1 MADKISF
8 ARRFRPTSLDNYIGN
23 ERLKETVQNYLKNNK
38 PQSILL
44 TGNTGCGKTTMA
56 RLIVKEYLCEN
67 WDLNKCACGQ
77 CDTCKSLDEYISTG
91 DTENVF
97 DVTEIDITD
106 KSGKKDLDSVFET
119 VEYPSIN
126 GGWKVY
132 IADEVHAA
140 SIAAQTRMLKL
151 IEEPPEKVLFI
162 FCTTDPQ
169 KMLDTLKNRCQ
180 LKLQVTKPSLAD
192 LAVLLKRVCLEEG
205 KDYDMEG
212 LRTIASR
219 SDFVIRDSLNNL
231 ERVLETK
238 GNAKGVSVNAE
249 FHEISEGIVFDFFKA
264 YKEKKF
270 LDYINILYKIKTT
283 FDFNQFL
290 VTLQNF
296 TTRGIYILN
305 GIDVEGLSPEEIK
318 SYSKLFKTFTSSE
331 IGCIL
336 SGLRRMN
343 VGDIEANFMAF
354 IYTETKN
361 DDGEDSPTLP
371 KGNLEVTGEDKPN
384 ENAFRNSVLKS
395 REKIKLQNGLQSLGD
410 VSKEVGL
417 TDANVL
423 GLFQLEKVAK

>member
-8 ARRFRPTSLDNYIGN
+8 ARRYRPTSLDDYIGN
-23 ERLKETVQNYLKNNK
+23 ERLKETVQNYLKSNK

-67 WDLNKCACGQ
+67 WAVNKCACGV
-77 CDTCKSLDEYISTG
+77 CDTCKSLNEYIGTG

-106 KSGKKDLDSVFET
+106 KSGKRDLDSVFET

-140 SIAAQTRMLKL
+140 STAAQTRMLKL

-180 LKLQVTKPSLAD
+180 LKLQVTKPSLSD
-192 LAVLLKRVCLEEG
+192 LTKLLKKVCLEEG

-212 LRTIASR
+212 LRTIAGR
-219 SDFVIRDSLNNL
+219 SEFVIRDSLNNL

-238 GNAKGVSVNAE
+238 GNAKASSVNQE
-249 FHEISEGIVFDFFKA
+249 FHEISEGIIFDFFNA
-264 YKEKKF
+264 YRERNF
-270 LDYINILYKIKTT
+270 LEYINILYKIKTT

-290 VTLQNF
+290 VTLTNF
-296 TTRGIYILN
+296 TIRGVYILN

-318 SYSKLFKTFTSSE
+318 SYSKLFKTFSSSE
-331 IGCIL
+331 ISTIL
-336 SGLRRMN
+336 SGIKRMG
-343 VGDIEANFMAF
+343 VGDIEANFMSF
-354 IYTETKN
+354 IYTDIKEEK
-361 DDGEDSPTLP
+361 EDSQSLIVPSG
-371 KGNLEVTGEDKPN
+371 KLEVDSEGSPN
-384 ENAFRNSVLKS
+384 EVSFRNSVLKH
-395 REKIKLQNGLQSLGD
+395 REKDKLQKGLDSLSD
-410 VSKEVGL
+410 VSREVGL
-417 TDANVL
+417 TDAL
-423 GLFQLEKVAK
+423 GLFQLEKVSG